1 MVDNFEEI
9 RGTLEFDDPEEF
21 YYISIMQR
29 NKDGVKVASSH
40 DNCRRIR
47 TFYVF
52 SLEDFDRIT
61 PFIKEIC
68 DKINARCYIELNR
81 KNIFDC
87 QLSCISRLAECIQH
101 RTRKSRAI
109 MDSVVAGAPS
119 RDKLWMI
126 DADGYNPGDP
136 IITDIIE
143 YVEKNRGTHYAVVPT
158 VNGCHIITSRFDPR
172 FFNEFFKDCEIKRNA
187 FTLLYYN
194 HEILS
199 SSI

>member
-1 MVDNFEEI
+1 MIDNIKSIGE
-9 RGTLEFDDPEEF
+9 TLEFDKFGEF

-29 NKDGVKVASSH
+29 NKDGVKVAGSH

-52 SLEDFDRIT
+52 SLEEFDKVT
-61 PFIKEIC
+61 DFIKEIC
-68 DKINARCYIELNR
+68 DKMHARCYIEMNR
-81 KNIFDC
+81 KDIFQC
-87 QLSCISRLAECIQH
+87 QLDCIKRLAECIEHQ
-101 RTRKSRAI
+101 TTKSRAI

-126 DADGYNPGDP
+126 DVDGKTPDDP
-136 IITDIIE
+136 MIGDIIE
-143 YVEKNRGTHYAVVPT
+143 HIENRHGKHYAVFPT

-172 FFNEFFKDCEIKRNA
+172 DFQFEDCEIKRNA

-194 HEILS
+194 DIS
-199 SSI
+199 SKQK

>member
-1 MVDNFEEI
+1 MTVDNIELI
-9 RGTLEFDDPEEF
+9 RKTLEFDKFGEF

-52 SLEDFDRIT
+52 SLEEFDRVI

-68 DKINARCYIELNR
+68 SKINARCYIELNR
-81 KNIFDC
+81 KDIFQC
-87 QLSCISRLAECIQH
+87 QLECIKRLAECIEHQ
-101 RTRKSRAI
+101 TTKSRAI

-126 DADGYNPGDP
+126 DADGKTPDDP
-136 IITDIIE
+136 MIVDVIE
-143 YVEKNRGTHYAVVPT
+143 YIKNHHGTYYAVIPT
-158 VNGCHIITSRFDPR
+158 VSGCHIITSRFDHR
-172 FFNEFFKDCEIKRNA
+172 NFQFENCEIKRNA
-187 FTLLYYN
+187 FTLLYY
-194 HEILS
+194 EK
-199 SSI
+199 

>member
-1 MVDNFEEI
+1 MVDNIELI
-9 RGTLEFDDPEEF
+9 RKILKFDKFGEF

-52 SLEDFDRIT
+52 SLEEFDKIT

-81 KNIFDC
+81 KDIFQC
-87 QLSCISRLAECIQH
+87 QLECIKRLAECIEH
-101 RTRKSRAI
+101 RTTKSRTI
-109 MDSVVAGAPS
+109 MDSIVAGAPS

-126 DADGYNPGDP
+126 DADGPNN
-136 IITDIIE
+136 ITNIIE
-143 YVEKNRGTHYAVVPT
+143 YIKENRGIYFITIPT

-172 FFNEFFKDCEIKRNA
+172 FFNESFKDCEIKRNA

-194 HEILS
+194 DIS
-199 SSI
+199 SK

>member
-1 MVDNFEEI
+1 MVDNIESI
-9 RGTLEFDDPEEF
+9 RKILKFDKFGEF

-52 SLEDFDRIT
+52 SLEEFDKII

-81 KNIFDC
+81 KNIFQC
-87 QLSCISRLAECIQH
+87 QLECIKRLVECIEH
-101 RTRKSRAI
+101 GTTKSRTI

-126 DADGYNPGDP
+126 DADGPNN
-136 IITDIIE
+136 ITNIIE
-143 YVEKNRGTHYAVVPT
+143 YVKENRGVYFITIPT
-158 VNGCHIITSRFDPR
+158 VNGCHIITSRFDHR
-172 FFNEFFKDCEIKRNA
+172 FFNESFKDCEIKRNA

-194 HEILS
+194 DIS
-199 SSI
+199 SKQE

>member
-1 MVDNFEEI
+1 MVDNIELI
-9 RGTLEFDDPEEF
+9 RKILKFDKFGEF

-52 SLEDFDRIT
+52 SLEEFDKII

-81 KNIFDC
+81 KNIFQC
-87 QLSCISRLAECIQH
+87 QLECIKRLVECIEH
-101 RTRKSRAI
+101 GTTKSRTI

-126 DADGYNPGDP
+126 DDDGSDN
-136 IITDIIE
+136 ITNIIE
-143 YVEKNRGTHYAVVPT
+143 YIKENRGIYFITIPT

-172 FFNEFFKDCEIKRNA
+172 FFNESFKDCEIKRNA

-194 HEILS
+194 DIS
-199 SSI
+199 SKQE

>member
-1 MVDNFEEI
+1 MVDNIESI
-9 RGTLEFDDPEEF
+9 RKILKFDKFGEF

-52 SLEDFDRIT
+52 SLEEFDKIT

-81 KNIFDC
+81 KDIFQC
-87 QLSCISRLAECIQH
+87 QLECIKRLAECIEH
-101 RTRKSRAI
+101 RTTKSRTI
-109 MDSVVAGAPS
+109 MDSIVAGAPS

-126 DADGYNPGDP
+126 DADGYKPDN
-136 IITDIIE
+136 ITNIIE
-143 YVEKNRGTHYAVVPT
+143 YIKENRGVYFITIPT

-172 FFNEFFKDCEIKRNA
+172 FFNESFKDCEIKRNA

-194 HEILS
+194 DIS
-199 SSI
+199 SK

>member
-1 MVDNFEEI
+1 MVDNIESI
-9 RGTLEFDDPEEF
+9 RKTLKFDKFGEF

-29 NKDGVKVASSH
+29 NKDGIKVASSH

-52 SLEDFDRIT
+52 SLEEFDKIT

-81 KNIFDC
+81 KDIFQC
-87 QLSCISRLAECIQH
+87 QLECIKRLAECIEH
-101 RTRKSRAI
+101 RTTKSRTI

-126 DADGYNPGDP
+126 DVDGPNN
-136 IITDIIE
+136 ITNIIE
-143 YVEKNRGTHYAVVPT
+143 YIKENRGVYFITIPT

-172 FFNEFFKDCEIKRNA
+172 FFNESFKDCEIKRNA

-194 HEILS
+194 DIFSKQE
-199 SSI
+199 

>member
-1 MVDNFEEI
+1 MVDNIESI
-9 RGTLEFDDPEEF
+9 RRTLEFDKFGEF

-52 SLEDFDRIT
+52 SLEEFDRII

-68 DKINARCYIELNR
+68 DKINARCYIEMNR
-81 KNIFDC
+81 KDIFQC
-87 QLSCISRLAECIQH
+87 QLECIKRLAECIEHQ
-101 RTRKSRAI
+101 TTKSRAI

-126 DADGYNPGDP
+126 DADGKTPDDP
-136 IITDIIE
+136 VIGDIIE
-143 YVEKNRGTHYAVVPT
+143 YIENRRGTHYAVIPT

-172 FFNEFFKDCEIKRNA
+172 DFQFEDCEIKRNA

-194 HEILS
+194 DIS
-199 SSI
+199 SKQE

>member
-1 MVDNFEEI
+1 MVDNIELI
-9 RGTLEFDDPEEF
+9 RKTLKFDKFGEF

-29 NKDGVKVASSH
+29 NKDGIKVASSH
-40 DNCRRIR
+40 DSCRRIR

-52 SLEDFDRIT
+52 SLEEFDKIT

-81 KNIFDC
+81 KDIFQC
-87 QLSCISRLAECIQH
+87 QLECIKRLAECIEH
-101 RTRKSRAI
+101 HTTKSRAI

-126 DADGYNPGDP
+126 DCDTSNDS
-136 IITDIIE
+136 IIHDIIE
-143 YVEKNRGTHYAVVPT
+143 YVKNRSGTYYATIPT
-158 VNGCHIITSRFDPR
+158 VNGYHIITSRFDPR
-172 FFNEFFKDCEIKRNA
+172 DFKFEDCEIKRNA

-194 HEILS
+194 DIS
-199 SSI
+199 SK

>member
-1 MVDNFEEI
+1 MVDNISSI
-9 RGTLEFDDPEEF
+9 RNTLEFDKFGEF

-29 NKDGVKVASSH
+29 NKDGVKVAGSH

-52 SLEDFDRIT
+52 SLEEFDKIT
-61 PFIKEIC
+61 DFIKEIC
-68 DKINARCYIELNR
+68 DKLNARCYIEMNR

-87 QLSCISRLAECIQH
+87 QLDCIKRLVECIQH
-101 RTRKSRAI
+101 GTTKSRAI
-109 MDSVVAGAPS
+109 MDSVVAGASS
-119 RDKLWMI
+119 RDKLWMV
-126 DADGYNPGDP
+126 DVDGKNPGDP

-143 YVEKNRGTHYAVVPT
+143 HIENHRGTHYAVFPT

-172 FFNEFFKDCEIKRNA
+172 DFQFEDCELKRNA

-194 HEILS
+194 DISHKQE
-199 SSI
+199 

>member
-1 MVDNFEEI
+1 MKVDNFDSI
-9 RGTLEFDDPEEF
+9 RGTLEFDNPEEF
-21 YYISIMQR
+21 YYISLMQR

-52 SLEDFDRIT
+52 SLEEFDKVI

-68 DKINARCYIELNR
+68 DKINARAYIEMNR
-81 KNIFDC
+81 KNIFQC
-87 QLSCISRLAECIQH
+87 QLECIKRLVECIEH
-101 RTRKSRAI
+101 RTVKSRAI
-109 MDSVVAGAPS
+109 MDSVVGGAPS

-126 DADGYNPGDP
+126 DVDNHYPGDA

-143 YVEKNRGTHYAVVPT
+143 YIEHNNGRHYAVFPT
-158 VNGCHIITSRFDPR
+158 VNGCHIITSRFDHR
-172 FFNEFFKDCEIKRNA
+172 EFNFEDCEIKRNA

-194 HEILS
+194 HEKVS
-199 SSI
+199 STI

>member
-1 MVDNFEEI
+1 MIDNI
-9 RGTLEFDDPEEF
+9 KQLRSTLEFDKFGEF

-29 NKDGVKVASSH
+29 NKDGVKVAGSH

-52 SLEDFDRIT
+52 SLEEFDKVT
-61 PFIKEIC
+61 DFIKEIC
-68 DKINARCYIELNR
+68 DKMNARCYIEMNR

-87 QLSCISRLAECIQH
+87 QLECIKRLVECVEHQ
-101 RTRKSRAI
+101 TTKSRAI

-126 DADGYNPGDP
+126 DVDGHNPGDG
-136 IITDIIE
+136 IVDDIIDYIE
-143 YVEKNRGTHYAVVPT
+143 RKKGTYYAVVPT

-172 FFNEFFKDCEIKRNA
+172 DFSFENCEIKRNA

-194 HEILS
+194 NDIS
-199 SSI
+199 CK